1 MDNQHT
7 ILKKYYS
14 KYNKKGGNIASRIIS
29 KINPR
34 LIMSLAKQRYPTM
47 VQSLKTMIREAG
59 TDISERAIDEMT
71 QNIAKEILQGNNPIQ
86 SFKDGIYTRLVE
98 NENLSPEQTEY
109 FKKYLNVASSPDLSP
124 LKISSKYL
132 YPTSL
137 SPTLSPY
144 SSPSSTSSESPR
156 FTQSELRGGVVQNIL
171 SGRFTQDDFS
181 VMPNLRTLIL
191 EEF

>member
-14 KYNKKGGNIASRIIS
+14 KYNKRGGNIASRIIS

-71 QNIAKEILQGNNPIQ
+71 KNIAKEILQGNNPIQ

-109 FKKYLNVASSPDLSP
+109 FKKYLNVASSPDLSL
-124 LKISSKYL
+124 LKISSKYS
-132 YPTSL
+132 YPTGL
-137 SPTLSPY
+137 SPKLSPY
-144 SSPSSTSSESPR
+144 FSPSSSSSSSESPR
-156 FTQSELRGGVVQNIL
+156 FSQSELRGGVI
-171 SGRFTQDDFS
+171 QDDFS
-181 VMPNLRTLIL
+181 VVPNLRTLIL
-191 EEF
+191 EEFLN

>member
-14 KYNKKGGNIASRIIS
+14 KYDKKGGNIASRIIS

-47 VQSLKTMIREAG
+47 VQSIKTMIHEAG

-98 NENLSPEQTEY
+98 NENLSPDQTEY
-109 FKKYLNVASSPDLSP
+109 FRKYLNVDSPPDLTP
-124 LKISSKYL
+124 LKISNKYSIPL
-132 YPTSL
+132 NL
-137 SPTLSPY
+137 SPSISPY
-144 SSPSSTSSESPR
+144 FSRSPTSSESSSSPR
-156 FTQSELRGGVVQNIL
+156 NELRGG
-171 SGRFTQDDFS
+171 SD
-181 VMPNLRTLIL
+181 NLYYEKYIKYLNKVI
-191 EEF
+191 